1 MAVLET
7 AVRLMVA
14 RDLTRPSRLEG
25 PHEPCLTPSVPPLRG
40 SSSAGCAVSAFEGIG
55 TRVGG
60 GAVTLGVSAGVPP
73 LRGSSSAGCAV
84 SAFEAIENRYPTA
97 GQNGTPT

>member
-7 AVRLMVA
+7 AVRLVVA
-14 RDLTRPSRLEG
+14 PDLTRPSRLEG
-25 PHEPCLTPSVPPLRG
+25 PHDPCLTPL
-40 SSSAGCAVSAFEGIG
+40 
-55 TRVGG
+55 
-60 GAVTLGVSAGVPP
+60 VPP

-84 SAFEAIENRYPTA
+84 SAFEAIETRYSTA